1 MAAAAST
8 GRSHFPLGLLGP
20 HLPGLW
26 FHRFSFCPCAGWAPA
41 TAVLRVTWAGAC
53 GNLPTLQPGPSCLG
67 PGQRRPGFAPW
78 KDRHREWACVQ
89 GAPAAQPTP
98 RNRQAPPGRCPQ
110 RLASRRPALQG
121 YSPHVWPPGT
131 CPLSLSSLGPEP
143 AGSLWSPEDGAPAA
157 QRPET
162 HRAPTGSVLW
172 TVRRRHHLTHRC
184 DAVFSQCPS
193 GWTLAAEGAHRAR
206 QPLWESTLLPRES
219 WGLSWALLTQS
230 TSLQPSGPR
239 RKTATLV
246 QSKEHGLGC
255 PMGPAL
261 NTPSSLGARPAPPFR
276 KQLLEAYSCL
286 SLQAVL
292 SRAPWAWASGTR
304 WRCSCRSCSCA
315 ADASPLRTGMPRTS
329 CCPAG
334 WDPKHAPWTK
344 APSSSSGASDRPAPC
359 PTPPPAPNKGMQL
372 PRRLVPG

>member
-184 DAVFSQCPS
+184 DAVFSQCPAR
-193 GWTLAAEGAHRAR
+193 GALAGHWLRKE
-206 QPLWESTLLPRES
+206 PT
-219 WGLSWALLTQS
+219 GLGS
-230 TSLQPSGPR
+230 PSGRAPSFQENHGASLGLYSRSQPHCSPR
-239 RKTATLV
+239 
-246 QSKEHGLGC
+246 GLGERR
-255 PMGPAL
+255 PHWYRAKNTGLGVPWGPL
-261 NTPSSLGARPAPPFR
+261 
-276 KQLLEAYSCL
+276 
-286 SLQAVL
+286 
-292 SRAPWAWASGTR
+292 
-304 WRCSCRSCSCA
+304 
-315 ADASPLRTGMPRTS
+315 
-329 CCPAG
+329 
-334 WDPKHAPWTK
+334 
-344 APSSSSGASDRPAPC
+344 
-359 PTPPPAPNKGMQL
+359 
-372 PRRLVPG
+372 